1 MILIDFKIIYK
12 LQSKNDF
19 IEYYILIS
27 LLLRELIFFKSVF
40 SEDFDFDYKI
50 AASRWF
56 SPSML
61 IYTTKQGN

>member
-50 AASRWF
+50 AASR
-56 SPSML
+56 
-61 IYTTKQGN
+61 